1 MTVNKKSIVEI
12 LFAFIILAGIFT
24 GIVSAITASIGNS
37 RMILRAAPEEI
48 IQRSILVRNVND
60 VPVTIEFSASGD
72 LAENIKFKDES
83 FELESNAEKKV
94 YFTIIADEAGR
105 TETKIDFVF
114 KPKDGSGVGLAS
126 TIIIIAD
133 EKYSGQSE
141 SENNN
146 LDIDA
151 NIEDEDSTIGD
162 LDTGDID
169 EIRSDKLTGSN
180 IKSNLNGKISS
191 NLLIISTV
199 VLSGLLIGLY
209 FYYLASKPKKEVK
222 REDA

>member
-1 MTVNKKSIVEI
+1 MIVSRKSIVGVV
-12 LFAFIILAGIFT
+12 FAFIIFSGM
-24 GIVSAITASIGNS
+24 GSAITASIGNS
-37 RMILRAAPEEI
+37 RMILRVAPEEI

-60 VPVTIEFSASGD
+60 VPVAIEFSASGD
-72 LAENIKFKDES
+72 LAGNIKFKDES
-83 FELESNAEKKV
+83 FELQPNDEKKV
-94 YFTIIADEAGR
+94 YFAIMADEAGR
-105 TETKIDFVF
+105 TETKIDFLF
-114 KPKDGSGVGLAS
+114 KPKDGNGVGLAS
-126 TIIIIAD
+126 TIIIISD

-141 SENNN
+141 SEDNDN

-151 NIEDEDSTIGD
+151 NIEDEASAIGD

-169 EIRSDKLTGSN
+169 EIKSDKLTGSN

-209 FYYLASKPKKEVK
+209 FYYLANKSKKEV
-222 REDA
+222 RGEDA